1 MFSKKQDP
9 RNCQFQFLLYWKPC
23 FSSSPKGAPH
33 GWCRRASVK
42 EISREYL
49 KFKAWTSA
57 TFQQCAWVRLLIA
70 ARGTLGLPPSSIHF
84 VHYPTWKV
92 FVFICDRLSLRLH
105 TCAAPLLRLV
115 VGCCWFAWTLWIPW
129 YDSLKL
135 LALIDCTSQ
144 SNFHFCQLQIAS
156 IWRRAHPFWAQ
167 RKREATPRHPFSMA
181 LMSTWRTSHIE
192 RSDPLSI

>member
-1 MFSKKQDP
+1 MFFKLTEDRRVRPTTGVVEQVLKRFQENIWNSKPGQARRSNNVP
-9 RNCQFQFLLYWKPC
+9 ECVYWLQRVAHLGC
-23 FSSSPKGAPH
+23 
-33 GWCRRASVK
+33 
-42 EISREYL
+42 
-49 KFKAWTSA
+49 
-57 TFQQCAWVRLLIA
+57 RLLA
-70 ARGTLGLPPSSIHF
+70 SILF
-84 VHYPTWKV
+84 ITQQVV
-92 FVFICDRLSLRLH
+92 VLICDRLSLRLH

-144 SNFHFCQLQIAS
+144 SHFHFCQLQIAS

-167 RKREATPRHPFSMA
+167 RRREATPRRPFSTA

-192 RSDPLSI
+192 RIDPLSI